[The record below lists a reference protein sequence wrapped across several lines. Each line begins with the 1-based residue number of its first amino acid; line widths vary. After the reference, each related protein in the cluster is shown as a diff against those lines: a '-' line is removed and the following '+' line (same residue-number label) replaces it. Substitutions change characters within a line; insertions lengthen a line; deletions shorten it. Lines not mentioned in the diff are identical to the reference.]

1 MNRGCSAIVALGLL
15 ALLAFGVTLEA
26 LNDPKQLT
34 AIPFTPWDF
43 VTFSLI
49 ALAILAIIRLVRR
62 PDSRKALV
70 RKWTS
75 RLAQQN
81 GRIRTSLRLASD
93 GTALID
99 STLSKGTESRKFSTQ
114 ARWRLLDN
122 KTLHLWG
129 TQTATWKILTLS
141 SWTMITADQAGAGF
155 PVRWTTHPRINAKP
169 WLLVAAAVLLPVLM
183 ALSLPRSQ
191 PSHAIADDPQYV
203 PASTPHHTHRL
214 SR

>member
-1 MNRGCSAIVALGLL
+1 LGLL
-15 ALLAFGVTLEA
+15 SLLAFGVTLEA
-26 LNDPKQLT
+26 INDPEQLT

-43 VTFSLI
+43 LTYGVL
-49 ALAILAIIRLVRR
+49 ALAILALIRIVRKR
-62 PDSRKALV
+62 NPRKALV

-81 GRIRTSLRLASD
+81 GHIRTRLRLASD

-99 STLSKGTESRKFSTQ
+99 TTVSKGTDSHKFSTQ
-114 ARWRLLDN
+114 ARWQLLDN

-129 TQTATWKILTLS
+129 TQTAIWNILKLN

-169 WLLVAAAVLLPVLM
+169 WLLVAAAVLLPVM
-183 ALSLPRSQ
+183 FALSLTRSE
-191 PSHAIADDPQYV
+191 PSQAIADDPQYV
-203 PASTPHHTHRL
+203 PSNTLHHGH
-214 SR
+214 